1 MAQVVA
7 VSVYKLGAG
16 NVLSG
21 PTTRAIPVPF
31 EALAVPASAQPEH
44 SSERKKVTVWVYSKI
59 RFGIGATGIT
69 EELYSGQTV
78 DQLVTAQNA

>member
-16 NVLSG
+16 NQFAG
-21 PTTRAIPVPF
+21 YTTRAIPVPF
-31 EALAVPASAQPEH
+31 EAVAVPASAQPER
-44 SSERKKVTVWVYSKI
+44 SSDRGHINFYVYAKI
-59 RFGIGATGIT
+59 RYGIGATGIT

-78 DQLVTAQNA
+78 AQLVTAQNA